1 MRLREFLREFQV
13 KWDENKV
20 LIGNI
25 WIKIITTWR
34 EMLKGGQ

>member
-25 WIKIITTWR
+25 WVKIITPWR